1 MGPSPLPSESQC
13 PQDWGPPVSTKWERA
28 DTFLMAWGM
37 VKERCERGRK
47 RMVEDIPKSTGK
59 QPKYPEAP
67 LLFISGTHCSWKRR
81 RIFCQGLGQQA
92 SLFCHSRR
100 LWAEGSSPLWQD
112 FHRGDN
118 QLRLG
123 LGFRWNCVSVSLGPG
138 FGWNCVSAS
147 LGPGFRWNCISAP
160 RCPFAVGGARQSVI
174 ILGSKK
180 QTLPRLLI
188 YLFAEG
194 DKYH

>member
-1 MGPSPLPSESQC
+1 
-13 PQDWGPPVSTKWERA
+13 
-28 DTFLMAWGM
+28 
-37 VKERCERGRK
+37 
-47 RMVEDIPKSTGK
+47 MVEDIPKSTGK

-67 LLFISGTHCSWKRR
+67 LLFISGTHCSSKRR

-123 LGFRWNCVSVSLGPG
+123 PGFR
-138 FGWNCVSAS
+138 WNCVSAS
-147 LGPGFRWNCISAP
+147 LGPGFGWNCISVAGVQVELHLCPQVSSRCWWCEAVCYNFGVQKANPATFAYLFVRGGRQVSLTGFPTGRGSLKTAP
-160 RCPFAVGGARQSVI
+160 GFGG
-174 ILGSKK
+174 
-180 QTLPRLLI
+180 RLLSV
-188 YLFAEG
+188 FCGSVA
-194 DKYH
+194 

>member
-1 MGPSPLPSESQC
+1 MGKDGRGHPQVNWKATEVPGGSSPVHFW
-13 PQDWGPPVSTKWERA
+13 D
-28 DTFLMAWGM
+28 
-37 VKERCERGRK
+37 
-47 RMVEDIPKSTGK
+47 
-59 QPKYPEAP
+59 
-67 LLFISGTHCSWKRR
+67 THCSWKRR

-118 QLRLG
+118 Q
-123 LGFRWNCVSVSLGPG
+123 FRWNCVSVSLGPG

-160 RCPFAVGGARQSVI
+160 RCPFAFGGARQSVI
-174 ILGSKK
+174 IWGPKSKPCHVCLSICSRRETSITDRISNWTRITK
-180 QTLPRLLI
+180 NATGLRGRLPSV
-188 YLFAEG
+188 FGCSVA
-194 DKYH
+194 